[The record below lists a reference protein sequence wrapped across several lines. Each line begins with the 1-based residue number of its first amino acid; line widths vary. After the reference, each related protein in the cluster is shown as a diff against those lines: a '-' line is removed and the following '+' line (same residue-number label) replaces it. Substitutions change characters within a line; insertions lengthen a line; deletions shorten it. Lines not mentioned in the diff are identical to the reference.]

1 MFPTSLSQK
10 IRWRMTE
17 TPAVNLWPPYMHAC
31 IGVNVHSHTHL
42 DTQTCVYMCIHHTHT
57 CTHTHVIS
65 VVLHYKN
72 TKKWIFFQYL
82 KIILCQCHTS
92 CGQISKIPQLYYC
105 LTNENNYQPAF
116 TSTVHSSISAI
127 TGQTEEHGPEMM
139 EAFYEV
145 CKEHWRIV
153 ISKLWACLMLICKS
167 AHVHELYVNIYF
179 SRKGIL
185 KHTSVSHVR
194 LSFVT

>member
-1 MFPTSLSQK
+1 M
-10 IRWRMTE
+10 
-17 TPAVNLWPPYMHAC
+17 
-31 IGVNVHSHTHL
+31 
-42 DTQTCVYMCIHHTHT
+42 CVYMYTSYTYIHAYT
-57 CTHTHVIS
+57 CVIS

-92 CGQISKIPQLYYC
+92 RGRISKIPRLYYC
-105 LTNENNYQPAF
+105 LTNENSYQPAF
-116 TSTVHSSISAI
+116 TSIVHSSISAI
-127 TGQTEEHGPEMM
+127 TGQTEESGPKLA
-139 EAFYEV
+139 EAFCEIY
-145 CKEHWRIV
+145 KEHWRIV
-153 ISKLWACLMLICKS
+153 ISKLWACLMLIFKS

-194 LSFVT
+194 LSFVI